1 MNHIFIM
8 KKLLA
13 ATLILLPFL
22 AFSQTKITGKV
33 YDEQS
38 KEVLIGASVFN
49 KNGSQH
55 SHTNTFGTFVL
66 EGAKLGDTLLVS
78 YLGYKPFEFEV
89 GDDREDLR
97 IAMTPTAL
105 QLDQITIR
113 SEQNIISTIASVD
126 IKLNPINSSQDIL
139 RKVPGLFI
147 AQHAGG
153 GKAEQIFLR
162 GFDID
167 HGTDIQITADGLPVN
182 MVSHAHGQGYADL
195 HFLIP
200 ETIQNVDFGKG
211 PYYADKGNF
220 TTAGY
225 VDFQTYDR
233 IENSQVKVEGGR
245 FNTARVMGMI
255 DLIRNPQGN
264 TDAYI
269 ATEYLSTDGPFQ
281 SSQNFERFNTFAK
294 LHTQLN
300 NTNALKIQA
309 STFTSR
315 WDASG
320 QVPDRAVRS
329 GQIDRFG
336 AIDDT
341 EGGSTSRT
349 NLSITHQAS
358 LGESDFA
365 ETRFFFSNYNF
376 ELYSNFTFFLNDS
389 INGDQIRQREN
400 RNIYGFTTTY
410 SKQLNSKVGE
420 LALNTGGGFRYD
432 QVRDNELSRSLNR
445 VTTLS
450 NLAFGDVNEANG
462 FAFAGLDWEL
472 NDWRISPGV
481 RVDHFRYQY
490 YDRLQTLYTNQSEQS
505 SIVSP
510 KLNVVYTPKDNF
522 QIFFKSGRGFH
533 SNDSRVVVAQ
543 GGEEILP
550 AAYGFDWGLIMK
562 PLENLYVN
570 VAYWYLFL
578 EQEFVYVGDEAV
590 VEPSG
595 RTRRT
600 GIDASLTYQLT
611 DKLFLDAAVN
621 YTDPKAIDEAE
632 GENNIP
638 LAPTLTSIGGLS
650 YSSQQGISG
659 SIRYRYIK
667 DRPANEVNSVTAE
680 GYFVT
685 DLALSYDQPSWG
697 IYFTIENLFN
707 IEWNEAQFDTE
718 SRLRNELEPV
728 SEIHY
733 TPGTPFF
740 LKTGIA
746 FKF

>member
-1 MNHIFIM
+1 M

-13 ATLILLPFL
+13 ATLLLLPFFG
-22 AFSQTKITGKV
+22 FSQSEISGKV
-33 YDEQS
+33 YDNQTQEPL
-38 KEVLIGASVFN
+38 VGASVFN
-49 KNGSQH
+49 KNGAFH
-55 SHTNTFGTFVL
+55 THTNAFGNFLL
-66 EGAKLGDTLLVS
+66 EEVKDGDTLWVT
-78 YLGYKPFEFEV
+78 YLGYKPFEFAV
-89 GDDREDLR
+89 GNDREDLR
-97 IAMTPTAL
+97 IAMTPSII

-126 IKLNPINSSQDIL
+126 LKLNPINSSQEIL

-167 HGTDIQITADGLPVN
+167 HGTDIQITTDGLPVN

-200 ETIQNVDFGKG
+200 ETVQTVDFGKG

-225 VDFQTYDR
+225 VDFKTFDR
-233 IENSQVKVEGGR
+233 IENSQIKVEGGR

-264 TDAYI
+264 SDAYI
-269 ATEYLSTDGPFQ
+269 ATEYLSSDGPFI

-294 LHTQLN
+294 FHTQLN
-300 NTNALKIQA
+300 NANALKIQA
-309 STFTSR
+309 STFTSS

-320 QVPDRAVRS
+320 QIPDRAVQS

-341 EGGSTSRT
+341 EGGETSRT
-349 NLSITHQAS
+349 NISITHQAA
-358 LGESDFA
+358 LGENDFA
-365 ETRFFFSNYNF
+365 ETQFFFSNYNF

-389 INGDQIRQREN
+389 INGDQIRQRES
-400 RNIYGFTTTY
+400 RNIYGFTSTY
-410 SKQLNSKVGE
+410 TKQIDTKKGD
-420 LALNTGGGFRYD
+420 LALKTGGGFRYD
-432 QVRDNELSRSLNR
+432 NVRDNELSRSLNR
-445 VTTLS
+445 RETLS
-450 NLAFGDVNEANG
+450 RLAFGDVNEANG
-462 FAFAGLDWEL
+462 FAFAGLDYEIGNWQV
-472 NDWRISPGV
+472 NPGV

-490 YDRLQTLYTNQSEQS
+490 NDRLQTLYTNNSEQS

-510 KLNVVYTPKDNF
+510 KLNVVYTPNDDI
-522 QIFFKSGRGFH
+522 QVFFKSGRGFH
-533 SNDSRVVVAQ
+533 SNDTRVVVAQ
-543 GGEEILP
+543 QAEEILP
-550 AAYGFDWGLIMK
+550 AAYGFDWGLNMK
-562 PLENLYVN
+562 PLNNLYVS

-595 RTRRT
+595 RTRRM
-600 GIDASLTYQLT
+600 GVDANLTYQLT
-611 DKLFLDAAVN
+611 DKLFLDAAIN
-621 YTDPKAIDEAE
+621 YTDPVAIDEAE
-632 GENNIP
+632 GEDFIP
-638 LAPTLTSIGGLS
+638 LAPTLTSVGGLS
-650 YSSQQGISG
+650 YASDQGFSG
-659 SIRYRYIK
+659 SIRYRYIA
-667 DRPANEVNSVTAE
+667 DRPANEDNSVTAE

-685 DLALSYDQPSWG
+685 DLALNYDQPSWG
-697 IYFTIENLFN
+697 VFFTVENLFN
-707 IEWNEAQFDTE
+707 VEWREAQFDTE
-718 SRLRNELEPV
+718 SLLRGETEPV
-728 SEIHY
+728 AEIHY
-733 TPGTPFF
+733 TPGVPFF
-740 LKTGIA
+740 FRTGIR